1 VNNFAFSDYS
11 TWRTPGSSPPS
22 PRGPHGGRANIVV
35 EGVRLLGVQVTAHAV
50 LNAAEHGRRRAAG
63 LGAVTDPDLLD
74 RLLDLPAAVPVADAA
89 AWAELQAQPPGIANC
104 EEDAGTVSRL
114 LEPPLAIGEVT
125 VRAADSG
132 ELRAVQD
139 ASLFAGFT
147 RRSVMAARDFIPDP
161 VMLEAKL
168 CGVGIRDRRGMVM
181 LAAEP
186 PVRAIVD
193 GWAWLLQEKTY
204 SRWLSQQSG
213 DHVLASPFPAT
224 GAASVTPEP

>member
-1 VNNFAFSDYS
+1 VNNPAFSDYS
-11 TWRTPGSSPPS
+11 TWRTLGSSPLS
-22 PRGPHGGRANIVV
+22 PRGPHGGRAGIVV
-35 EGVRLLGVQVTAHAV
+35 EGVWLLGVRVTAHAV
-50 LNAAEHGRRRAAG
+50 LNVAEHGRRRAAG

-74 RLLDLPAAVPVADAA
+74 RLLDLPASVPVADAA
-89 AWAELQAQPPGIANC
+89 AWAEMQGQPPGIANC

-125 VRAADSG
+125 VRAAG
-132 ELRAVQD
+132 GRELRAVQD

-147 RRSVMAARDFIPDP
+147 RRSAMAARDFIPDS

-168 CGVGIRDRRGMVM
+168 CGVGIRDRCGMVM

-186 PVRAIVD
+186 PVRATVD
-193 GWAWLLQEKTY
+193 GWSWLLQEKTY
-204 SRWLSQQSG
+204 SRWLNQQSG

-224 GAASVTPEP
+224 GAASATPEP